1 MVKETKTT
9 TKKKDSG
16 NTRKQNQVKLRGRTF
31 EGNVVKI
38 LPGRLAIEFDRLIYH
53 SKYERYEK
61 RKSKMH
67 ARIPAELE
75 GQISVGDRVQ
85 IAECRPLSKIMH
97 AIVTK
102 IIANKNTV
110 APEGV
115 PPKKGGK
122 TE

>member
-1 MVKETKTT
+1 MVKETKKTKMKEN
-9 TKKKDSG
+9 TKK
-16 NTRKQNQVKLRGRTF
+16 RNQIKLRGRTF

-38 LPGRLAIEFDRLIYH
+38 LPGRLAIEFDRVIYN

-67 ARIPAELE
+67 ARIPAELD
-75 GQISVGDRVQ
+75 GQISVGDRIQ

-102 IIANKNTV
+102 IIKTK
-110 APEGV
+110 E
-115 PPKKGGK
+115 KK
-122 TE
+122 E